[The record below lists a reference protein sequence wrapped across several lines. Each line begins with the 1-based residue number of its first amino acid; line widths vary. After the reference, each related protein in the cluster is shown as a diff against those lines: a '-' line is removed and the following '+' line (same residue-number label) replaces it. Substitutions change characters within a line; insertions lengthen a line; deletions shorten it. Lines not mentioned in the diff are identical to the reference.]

1 MNCFG
6 TTFMV
11 QAEFHLGWWST
22 KVVNKRNLFSVC
34 ILTGLVG
41 MRPCHCLIQS
51 WKPLQ
56 LWDKWLDRLQVCQR
70 TTLLRV
76 HLFSR
81 RCKSYR
87 PVNDWVPARINNVMW
102 WHPSLHER
110 LSTRA
115 KALVVIATTGAQYY
129 YELIICGG
137 SADRSARRR
146 WADKGKKRIWFSI
159 LDVITEPFHA

>member
-1 MNCFG
+1 MYTVHWHVMRELNNVHC
-6 TTFMV
+6 TL
-11 QAEFHLGWWST
+11 A
-22 KVVNKRNLFSVC
+22 RNEGKKEIPIC
-34 ILTGLVG
+34 
-41 MRPCHCLIQS
+41 
-51 WKPLQ
+51 
-56 LWDKWLDRLQVCQR
+56 
-70 TTLLRV
+70 
-76 HLFSR
+76 
-81 RCKSYR
+81 
-87 PVNDWVPARINNVMW
+87 DWVPARINNVMW

-159 LDVITEPFHA
+159 FDVITEPFHALTPFDIPGVTTCRVPGRSKVGWVLGALLYRTVISTCIRYKWTYAFI